1 MRVAVVGGKLQGIE
15 TCYLARRAGWE
26 VLLIDKDPSPP
37 AKGLCDVFSHH
48 NIVTQ
53 SKELTEVI
61 GDVDLIIPA
70 MENPEGLQSLDQTA
84 ARCRTPLAFDPEA
97 YALTSSK
104 KKSDALFHRLGLS
117 APRPWPDCSLPVIV
131 KPVESSGSRGVRRIA
146 DRKAF
151 RFFLEE
157 NPSELHHW
165 ILQEYL
171 EGPSYSLEVV
181 GLDGESVTLQT
192 TGLEMDGTFDCKRV
206 LAPVDLPSSLDKEL
220 REMASILAQALHL
233 NGIMDVEVIHHEE
246 HLSILEI
253 DARFPSQTPTV
264 VERSTGINLLE
275 LVKEIFLDSRL
286 PEPPIIRSQRGVAY
300 EHIRVSEDHLEVSG
314 EHIMTEAGPLHMEN
328 DFFGADVALTSFSA
342 LDRPWV
348 ATLVVTGTDRER
360 AWKKRC
366 EVIRAIME
374 ACKLTHYQDP
384 VPGDAEA

>member
-1 MRVAVVGGKLQGIE
+1 M
-15 TCYLARRAGWE
+15 
-26 VLLIDKDPSPP
+26 
-37 AKGLCDVFSHH
+37 
-48 NIVTQ
+48 
-53 SKELTEVI
+53 
-61 GDVDLIIPA
+61 
-70 MENPEGLQSLDQTA
+70 
-84 ARCRTPLAFDPEA
+84 
-97 YALTSSK
+97 
-104 KKSDALFHRLGLS
+104 
-117 APRPWPDCSLPVIV
+117 
-131 KPVESSGSRGVRRIA
+131 
-146 DRKAF
+146 
-151 RFFLEE
+151 
-157 NPSELHHW
+157 
-165 ILQEYL
+165 
-171 EGPSYSLEVV
+171 
-181 GLDGESVTLQT
+181 
-192 TGLEMDGTFDCKRV
+192 
-206 LAPVDLPSSLDKEL
+206 
-220 REMASILAQALHL
+220 
-233 NGIMDVEVIHHEE
+233 IHHEE

-300 EHIRVSEDHLEVSG
+300 EHIRVSEDLLEVSG

-384 VPGDAEA
+384 VPGDAGA